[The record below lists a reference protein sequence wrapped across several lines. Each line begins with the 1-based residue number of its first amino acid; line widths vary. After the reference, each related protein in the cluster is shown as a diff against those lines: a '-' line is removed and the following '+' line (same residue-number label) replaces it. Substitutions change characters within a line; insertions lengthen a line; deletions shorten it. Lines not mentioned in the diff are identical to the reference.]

1 MDETGQSE
9 ANVAMLGAVTPLT
22 DIGTWAR
29 GSGLEIVLFV
39 TGALLLTRFASW
51 LGGRITARID
61 AQSGNSDSILRT
73 EAAKHRHAVTQ
84 VVTWSFLV
92 LIYCLT
98 AVLVAQRFGVPLSG
112 FVAPAT
118 VVGVALGFGAQRIVQ
133 DVLAGFFMVT
143 EHQYGFGDLVRLN
156 VTGVANPVTGT
167 VEEITLRITRVR
179 APDGEVVTTP
189 NGQIVQVINLS
200 RDWARAVIDVPVPAS
215 ADVAAVSELLARVG
229 ADAYADPELHD
240 LLLDPP
246 AVMGV
251 ESMDIDQFKIRLV
264 ARTMPGKQFQVGRAL
279 RVRLTSALLR
289 AGINVPAGLDTAE
302 PTGSP

>member
-1 MDETGQSE
+1 M
-9 ANVAMLGAVTPLT
+9 AMLGAVTPLT

-29 GSGLEIVLFV
+29 SSGLEIVLFV

-61 AQSGNSDSILRT
+61 AQSGNPDSILRT
-73 EAAKHRHAVTQ
+73 EAAKHRHAVAQ

-92 LIYCLT
+92 LVYCLT

-118 VVGVALGFGAQRIVQ
+118 VVGVALGFGAQRVVQ
-133 DVLAGFFMVT
+133 DVLAGFFMVA

-156 VTGVANPVTGT
+156 VTGVATPVTGT
-167 VEEITLRITRVR
+167 VEEVTLRITRVR
-179 APDGEVVTTP
+179 TPDGEVVTTP
-189 NGQIVQVINLS
+189 NGQIIQVINLS

-251 ESMDIDQFKIRLV
+251 ESMDIDQFKIRLI

-279 RVRLTSALLR
+279 RVRITSSLLR